1 MQPDFA
7 HAAASA
13 LRAENFFLVDLGCA
27 GGIDPMWR
35 VFGERLRALAIDASV
50 DECRRLAAAETA
62 PGIEY
67 VAAFAGIAADH
78 PFSKR
83 REGREEAGR
92 NPWPRLSA
100 AQTMQRNE
108 ARLAR
113 SSDEQKIRESVWYLT
128 ETADAARPVVVPDL
142 LREKGVTSV
151 DFLKIDTDG
160 NDFAILNSFDGA
172 FDRLAILGAKVE
184 VNFCGTPDD
193 TSRTFHNTD
202 RFMKAQGFELF
213 DLSIR
218 RYSAAALPARYALAI
233 PAQTETGRILQGD
246 AFYARDWAAP
256 YWANAAAAASAEK
269 LVKLAAIFALHGLG
283 DCAAEILVRFRA
295 RLAAL
300 LDVDAAL
307 DRLAATMQ
315 PGVRRPLGYREYVAA
330 FEADSPMFY
339 PPRGGR

>member
-7 HAAASA
+7 RVAAAA
-13 LRAENFFLVDLGCA
+13 LRAENFYLVDLGCA
-27 GGIDPMWR
+27 GGIDPAWR
-35 VFGERLRALAIDASV
+35 VFGDRLRALALDASV
-50 DECRRLAAAETA
+50 DECRRLAAAEQH
-62 PGIEY
+62 PGVAY
-67 VAAFAGIAADH
+67 VAAFAGIAPDH
-78 PFSKR
+78 PFSRR

-92 NPWPRLSA
+92 NPWDRLSA
-100 AQTMQRNE
+100 AQTTKRNE
-108 ARLAR
+108 ARLRA
-113 SSDEQKIRESVWYLT
+113 SSDEQKIRESAWYLT
-128 ETADAARPVVVPDL
+128 QTADAAKPVVVPDL
-142 LREKGVTSV
+142 LRQKGVASV

-172 FDRLAILGAKVE
+172 FERLGILGARLE

-218 RYSAAALPARYALAI
+218 RYSAAALPGRYALSI

-256 YWANAAAAASAEK
+256 YWDGQSAAASPDR
-269 LVKLAAIFALHGLG
+269 LLKLAAIFAIHGLA

-295 RLAAL
+295 RLAGQ

-307 DRLAATMQ
+307 DLLAAGMQ
-315 PGVRRPLGYREYVAA
+315 AGARRPLGYRDYIAA
-330 FEADSPMFY
+330 FEADSPSFY
-339 PPRGGR
+339 PAKPGR